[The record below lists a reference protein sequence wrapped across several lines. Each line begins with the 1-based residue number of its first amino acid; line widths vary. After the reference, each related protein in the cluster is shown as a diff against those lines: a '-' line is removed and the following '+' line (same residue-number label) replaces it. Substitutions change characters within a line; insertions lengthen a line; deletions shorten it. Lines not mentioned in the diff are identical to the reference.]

1 MENQI
6 FEHYREIQKREKESK
21 QLLSKLG
28 YVIGDREIINE
39 TVMLIKSRKIDALD
53 GVDSIIKE
61 LNKNKQDE
69 NTKE

>member
-61 LNKNKQDE
+61 LNQNKQDD

>member
-53 GVDSIIKE
+53 GVDSILKE
-61 LNKNKQDE
+61 LNKNKQDD

>member
-53 GVDSIIKE
+53 GVDSILKE